1 MIADTN
7 MKKPEKNMGTH
18 RVYPEI
24 FHLCSTGCPANV
36 NEIFELFPCTP
47 QLCLTEVGY
56 GL

>member
-24 FHLCSTGCPANV
+24 FHLCSTGCSANV